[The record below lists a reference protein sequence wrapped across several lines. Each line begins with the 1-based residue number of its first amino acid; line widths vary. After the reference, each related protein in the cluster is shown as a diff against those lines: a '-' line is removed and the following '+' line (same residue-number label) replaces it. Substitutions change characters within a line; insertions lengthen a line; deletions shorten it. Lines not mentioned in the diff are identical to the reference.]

1 MRDQENLRT
10 LSSSGD
16 GPTAEGI
23 NGSGDPAEF
32 LLTCRLCA
40 KNLERIRPLLDGVGC
55 RYSVARLLKSVPDE
69 VQPLFRFELFFD
81 GAYQGIGFLQKLD
94 DTCEPDTYRRLMKPF
109 KDDLPVPMGLDQPCS
124 FWFTEKGLQRFA
136 DAIDE
141 INRCMS
147 ETGWEV
153 RCTVLWVHEM
163 NYLYQDDYQI
173 ALGPEFVDRDSFVSF
188 SHAAD
193 LMDFYTSTG
202 QTKTEYFSEDC
213 DFSG

>member
-40 KNLERIRPLLDGVGC
+40 KNLERIRSLLDGVGC

-81 GAYQGIGFLQKLD
+81 GVYQGIGFLQELD
-94 DTCEPDTYRRLMKPF
+94 DMCEPAAYRRLMKPF
-109 KDDLPVPMGLDQPCS
+109 KDGLPVPMGLDQPCS

-141 INRCMS
+141 INRCVS
-147 ETGWEV
+147 ETGWEI

-193 LMDFYTSTG
+193 LMDFDTSTG
-202 QTKTEYFSEDC
+202 QTKTEYFSEGC

>member
-1 MRDQENLRT
+1 M
-10 LSSSGD
+10 
-16 GPTAEGI
+16 
-23 NGSGDPAEF
+23 
-32 LLTCRLCA
+32 
-40 KNLERIRPLLDGVGC
+40 
-55 RYSVARLLKSVPDE
+55 
-69 VQPLFRFELFFD
+69 
-81 GAYQGIGFLQKLD
+81 QKLD
-94 DTCEPDTYRRLMKPF
+94 DMCEPDTYRRLMKPF

-141 INRCMS
+141 INRCVS
-147 ETGWEV
+147 ETGWEI

-193 LMDFYTSTG
+193 LMDFDTSTG
-202 QTKTEYFSEDC
+202 QTKTEYFSEGC

>member
-1 MRDQENLRT
+1 MRDQENLRA

-40 KNLERIRPLLDGVGC
+40 KNLDRIRPFLDGGGC
-55 RYSVARLLKSVPDE
+55 RYSVARLLKNVPDE

-81 GAYQGIGFLQKLD
+81 GAYQGIGFLQELD
-94 DTCEPDTYRRLMKPF
+94 DMCEPDTYRRLMKPF
-109 KDDLPVPMGLDQPCS
+109 KNDLPVPMGLDQPCS

-141 INRCMS
+141 INRCIS
-147 ETGWEV
+147 KTGWEI
-153 RCTVLWVHEM
+153 RCIVLWVHEM

-173 ALGPEFVDRDSFVSF
+173 ALGPEFADRDSFVSF

-193 LMDFYTSTG
+193 LMNFDTSAG
-202 QTKTEYFSEDC
+202 QTTTEYFNKGC